1 MKYIVCTLF
10 LLSFLKVVGQQNI
23 LPGSPHY
30 DRLKEE
36 DKIQQPAAAPKQK
49 NYPKLLSAAPAMQEA
64 SGNTTPMARMMTASA
79 TEPCMVEDPSND
91 PSFSVMAPEDDGSTQ
106 AISLPFTFNF
116 FGINYQ
122 QLYVNINGNVTFDA
136 PNGVYNATG
145 FPSSYDM
152 IAPFWADVDTRG
164 LFSGQIYYKTEPH
177 RFTAIW
183 HQVGYYQRKTNKR
196 NTFKLIITDGS
207 DPGIGLGNNIAFY
220 YGDMQWTTGDASG
233 GANGFGGTPATVGM
247 DNGKGEG
254 ACFFYQLG
262 RFFKPGT
269 ELIDPYT
276 PGGVDY
282 LDNKCFY
289 FDASTIREITFDF
302 NYTKL
307 LCAIDFEPKVVNPQ
321 NCQIYTYWWE
331 FGDGT
336 ISEEWHP
343 IHSYNA
349 PGTYTVVFNVYYGCG
364 ACSND
369 PAMIQKQITINAS
382 EDALM
387 DTVIQ
392 VTSQLRQEVITTSA
406 ASFSDSWSL
415 QHTAPSLEGK
425 HGFLAGSQGVWRN
438 DGNYV
443 YETARAMSNE
453 PDLEKDG
460 TFSMNS
466 FNWGHA
472 ELNAVPNW
480 IHVNAATQYS
490 PYSYETESRDV
501 QGVYSAALY
510 DYGGHLPTANG
521 SNMRNRE
528 MAFTGFEYLKSESS
542 GNWIFST
549 QPIPQ
554 YAIYP
559 TRLSYKNIAVV
570 EASVQELENVTHVDV
585 TGKSFFI
592 FTRTRTRTILNNEVV
607 CIRQHPQRPDW
618 SLIVLRQP
626 LFSSV
631 WIGEVKIN
639 NQVQPA
645 TVPDIDSTFAH
656 TGRSSLRISA
666 DRTFKQNLL
675 QLDSGK
681 SYLINAWASAKNPHV
696 AKPLIADNVAIEVI
710 FRDKQN
716 IVLSTATCTPT
727 GSVIEGWQQVKG
739 IFQCPARGATVE
751 LKFKPGAAATIW
763 FDDLRLHPTLG
774 NMKTYVYD
782 LNDYRLRA
790 ILDEE
795 NFADLFFYD
804 KEGALYL
811 KQQET
816 EDGIKTISENIVY
829 QVEN

>member
-10 LLSFLKVVGQQNI
+10 LLSFLKVIGQQNV
-23 LPGSPHY
+23 LPGSPDY

-36 DKIQQPAAAPKQK
+36 GRIQQPPATPKQK
-49 NYPKLLSAAPAMQEA
+49 NYPQLLSAAPVMQKA

-164 LFSGQIYYKTEPH
+164 LFSGQIYYKSEPH

-196 NTFKLIITDGS
+196 NTFKLVITDGS

-276 PGGVDY
+276 PAGVDY

-349 PGTYTVVFNVYYGCG
+349 PGNYTVVFNVYYGCG

-392 VTSQLRQEVITTSA
+392 VTSQLRQEVISTSA
-406 ASFSDSWSL
+406 ASFSDSWPL
-415 QHTAPSLEGK
+415 QQTAPALGGK

-443 YETARAMSNE
+443 YEAPRSASNE

-460 TFSMNS
+460 TFPMNS
-466 FNWGHA
+466 FNWGDA

-480 IHVNAATQYS
+480 IHVSAATQYS

-510 DYGGHLPTANG
+510 DYGGHLPTASG

-528 MAFTGFEYLKSESS
+528 MAFTGFEYMKGEAS

-549 QPIPQ
+549 QPLPQ
-554 YAIYP
+554 YSVYP

-592 FTRTRTRTILNNEVV
+592 FNRTRTRTILNNEVV

-626 LFSSV
+626 LFSNI

-639 NQVQPA
+639 NEVLPA
-645 TVPDIDSTFAH
+645 TSPVIDSTFAH
-656 TGRSSLRISA
+656 TGRSSLKISA

-681 SYLINAWASAKNPHV
+681 SYLVNAWASSKNPHV
-696 AKPLIADNVAIEVI
+696 TKPWIADNVAIEVI

-716 IVLSTATCTPT
+716 IVLSTAMCTPS
-727 GSVIEGWQQVKG
+727 GNVIEGWQQVKG
-739 IFQCPARGATVE
+739 IFQCPARAATVE

-763 FDDLRLHPTLG
+763 FDDLRLHPTSG